1 MKLLITEFS
10 PISHFFLPLSSI
22 CPPQHHIYHVRFV
35 ECSSAFSVYIASL
48 LKLAACR
55 IASDCFTQ
63 YLCTMSF
70 ISLFIYTV
78 LLCMLGGQLVREDSN
93 GSISQELSGTSD
105 TADGTS
111 RVPKIKVGAG
121 NTVLAEMKAR
131 QDKRTSSPQQV
142 YICEISGF
150 HSSVEGD

>member
-1 MKLLITEFS
+1 
-10 PISHFFLPLSSI
+10 
-22 CPPQHHIYHVRFV
+22 
-35 ECSSAFSVYIASL
+35 
-48 LKLAACR
+48 
-55 IASDCFTQ
+55 
-63 YLCTMSF
+63 MSF